1 MDRHRLAG
9 PYVTS
14 VGGTTGYDDEVAA
27 SISGGGFSFYFPRPP
42 YQESVVPQFLKHLD
56 KDYAGFYKC
65 AHFRDNDLFSLDLCS
80 PNGRGYPDIAGQ
92 ALNFVIV
99 VNSVALVVSG
109 TSCSTPV
116 GHSFLLPPLRVVHPR
131 APS

>member
-1 MDRHRLAG
+1 MDRHGFAG

-42 YQESVVPQFLKHLD
+42 YQEGVVPQFLKHLD

-65 AHFRDNDLFSLDLCS
+65 AQSRDLTFSDLICAALTVVAIPTSLHK
-80 PNGRGYPDIAGQ
+80 R
-92 ALNFVIV
+92 
-99 VNSVALVVSG
+99 
-109 TSCSTPV
+109 
-116 GHSFLLPPLRVVHPR
+116 
-131 APS
+131 